1 MNKIASFIFGV
12 CIGSLGTYFITKK
25 IIEER
30 TDEEIESVVSTF
42 KNRFDKVEK
51 ILTEEQKKE
60 VGIYSVPNDILEE
73 HNDEKDD
80 KISYKEKT
88 EELGYV
94 KGVDL
99 SDNQD
104 QHAEYVVNIGSAP
117 YIITE
122 EEFGEIGNEEETL
135 ILYAD
140 GILATEDEDPI
151 DDVESLIGNCLNEM
165 GEHDDLMYVRN
176 QENETDYVILRS
188 EKMYK
193 DIVTEVND

>member
-1 MNKIASFIFGV
+1 MNKITSFIFGV

-73 HNDEKDD
+73 YNDEKDD

>member
-1 MNKIASFIFGV
+1 MNKITSFIFGV

>member
-1 MNKIASFIFGV
+1 MNKITSFMFGV